1 MVQEQVAAAAAD
13 AAVPAKDAEQQQP
26 KPFSVKEGM
35 QGIVSLLEKSV
46 KTKET
51 RLLMGRLMRQ
61 TAMVRKHMTASD
73 LARFVKTYLPQDS
86 SSAGF
91 LQGYLKQD
99 ADVAPME
106 DDATAA
112 AADAEGGGDAGAA
125 SGPSQLPEVELYS
138 YLLVLVYLLDRK
150 HFTQAREVADAA
162 VGLLQQHNRR
172 TLDAIGARIYFYY
185 SWAYECTGA
194 LADVRST
201 LMAAHCTAG
210 LRHDAVGA
218 ETLLNLLLRNYLAY
232 NLYDQAEKFRSKAQ
246 KADSWRVPGQY
257 CRYLFYLGT
266 IRAIQLEYS
275 EAKEVLQQASRKAPT
290 CAHGFRVACN
300 KWLILVRL
308 LLGEVPERE
317 EFSAPGMRGPLAP
330 YFELTCAVRSGDLA
344 QFRAASDKFAG
355 AFRADRTTNL
365 ITRLQY
371 NVIRTGLRRIN
382 LAYSRISLKDV
393 AENGAAL
400 CGGRGVHLR
409 QGHPRRRHRRGAGP
423 RGRLPGHARADRPL
437 QHQRAAGRV
446 PRAHRVLPQPAQR
459 GGQGDALRARRAQAR
474 AGGRQRRQGE
484 HERGGD
490 CARDRGGGGRRAVG
504 SAAAGAW
511 GVQQGGRR
519 SVLIGELMQSSD
531 GQHPQSL

>member
-1 MVQEQVAAAAAD
+1 MVQEQAAAAGAND
-13 AAVPAKDAEQQQP
+13 AAPSAKDAEQQQP

-35 QGIVSLLEKSV
+35 QGIITLLEKAV

-73 LARFVKTYLPQDS
+73 LVAFINTYLPMDS
-86 SSAGF
+86 KSAGF
-91 LQGYLKQD
+91 LKGYVMQD
-99 ADVAPME
+99 GDTAPME

-112 AADAEGGGDAGAA
+112 GDAGDGADA
-125 SGPSQLPEVELYS
+125 GSAPGPSQLPEVELYM
-138 YLLVLVYLLDRK
+138 YLLLLVNLLDRK
-150 HFTQAREVADAA
+150 QFAQAREVADTA

-210 LRHDAVGA
+210 LRHDAVGQ

-246 KADSWRVPGQY
+246 KADTWRVPGQY
-257 CRYLFYLGT
+257 CRYLYYLGT
-266 IRAIQLEYS
+266 IRAIQLEYT

-308 LLGEVPERE
+308 LLGEVPERV
-317 EFSAPGMRGPLAP
+317 EFSAPGMRTPLAP

-344 QFRAASDKFAG
+344 QFRVVSEKFAA

-382 LAYSRISLKDV
+382 LAYSRISLKV
-393 AENGAAL
+393 CATL
-400 CGGRGVHLR
+400 GVHCV
-409 QGHPRRRHRRGAGP
+409 
-423 RGRLPGHARADRPL
+423 RA
-437 QHQRAAGRV
+437 
-446 PRAHRVLPQPAQR
+446 
-459 GGQGDALRARRAQAR
+459 
-474 AGGRQRRQGE
+474 
-484 HERGGD
+484 
-490 CARDRGGGGRRAVG
+490 
-504 SAAAGAW
+504 
-511 GVQQGGRR
+511 
-519 SVLIGELMQSSD
+519 
-531 GQHPQSL
+531 

>member
-1 MVQEQVAAAAAD
+1 MVQEQAAAAAAD
-13 AAVPAKDAEQQQP
+13 AAAPAKDAEQQQP

-35 QGIVSLLEKSV
+35 QGIVNLLDKSV

-61 TAMVRKHMTASD
+61 TAMVRKHMTAGD
-73 LARFVKTYLPQDS
+73 LACFVKTYLPEDS

-106 DDATAA
+106 DDAAA
-112 AADAEGGGDAGAA
+112 AAEDGAGEGADAGAA
-125 SGPSQLPEVELYS
+125 AGPSQLPEVELYM

-150 HFTQAREVADAA
+150 HFAQAREVADAA

-210 LRHDAVGA
+210 LRHDAVGQ

-257 CRYLFYLGT
+257 CRYLYYLGT
-266 IRAIQLEYS
+266 IRAIQLEYT

-317 EFSAPGMRGPLAP
+317 EFSAPGMRTALAP

-344 QFRAASDKFAG
+344 QFRAVSEKFAG

-393 AENGAAL
+393 AEKLALPSAVDAEYICAKAIRDGGIDAVLDHAGGFLATRELTDLYSTNEPQAAFHERIAFCLNLHNEAVKAMRFEPDAHKRALAAANG
-400 CGGRGVHLR
+400 GKEQMSVEEI
-409 QGHPRRRHRRGAGP
+409 
-423 RGRLPGHARADRPL
+423 ARAIEEED
-437 QHQRAAGRV
+437 
-446 PRAHRVLPQPAQR
+446 
-459 GGQGDALRARRAQAR
+459 D
-474 AGGRQRRQGE
+474 
-484 HERGGD
+484 D
-490 CARDRGGGGRRAVG
+490 D
-504 SAAAGAW
+504 
-511 GVQQGGRR
+511 
-519 SVLIGELMQSSD
+519 M
-531 GQHPQSL
+531 

>member
-1 MVQEQVAAAAAD
+1 MVQEQAAAAGGD
-13 AAVPAKDAEQQQP
+13 AAAPRKDAEQQQS
-26 KPFSVKEGM
+26 KPFKEGM
-35 QGIVSLLEKSV
+35 QGIITLLEKSV

-61 TAMVRKHMTASD
+61 TAM
-73 LARFVKTYLPQDS
+73 
-86 SSAGF
+86 
-91 LQGYLKQD
+91 D

-106 DDATAA
+106 DDATKAGD
-112 AADAEGGGDAGAA
+112 AADGADAGSAPA
-125 SGPSQLPEVELYS
+125 PSQLPEVELYM
-138 YLLVLVYLLDRK
+138 YLLVLVYLLDSK
-150 HFTQAREVADAA
+150 QFAQAREVADTA

-210 LRHDAVGA
+210 LRHDAVGQ

-246 KADSWRVPGQY
+246 KADTWRVPGQY
-257 CRYLFYLGT
+257 CRYLYYLGT
-266 IRAIQLEYS
+266 IRAIQLEYT

-308 LLGEVPERE
+308 LLGEVPER
-317 EFSAPGMRGPLAP
+317 
-330 YFELTCAVRSGDLA
+330 LTCAVRSGDLA
-344 QFRAASDKFAG
+344 QFRAVSEKFAA

-393 AENGAAL
+393 AEKLALPSAVDAEYICAKAIRDGGIDAVLDHAGGFLATRELTDLYSTNEPQAAFHERIAFCLNLHNEAVKAMRFEPDAHKRALAAANG
-400 CGGRGVHLR
+400 GKEQMSVEEI
-409 QGHPRRRHRRGAGP
+409 
-423 RGRLPGHARADRPL
+423 ARAIEEED
-437 QHQRAAGRV
+437 
-446 PRAHRVLPQPAQR
+446 
-459 GGQGDALRARRAQAR
+459 D
-474 AGGRQRRQGE
+474 E
-484 HERGGD
+484 D
-490 CARDRGGGGRRAVG
+490 
-504 SAAAGAW
+504 
-511 GVQQGGRR
+511 
-519 SVLIGELMQSSD
+519 M
-531 GQHPQSL
+531 

>member
-150 HFTQAREVADAA
+150 HFRQAREVADAA

-210 LRHDAVGA
+210 LRHDA
-218 ETLLNLLLRNYLAY
+218 
-232 NLYDQAEKFRSKAQ
+232 AEKFRSKAQ

-393 AENGAAL
+393 AEKLALPSAVDAEYICAKAIRDGGIDAVLDHAGGFLATRELTDLYSTNEPQAAFHERIAFCLNLHNEAVKAMRFEPDAHKRALAAANG
-400 CGGRGVHLR
+400 GKESMSVEEI
-409 QGHPRRRHRRGAGP
+409 
-423 RGRLPGHARADRPL
+423 ARAIEEEED
-437 QHQRAAGRV
+437 
-446 PRAHRVLPQPAQR
+446 
-459 GGQGDALRARRAQAR
+459 D
-474 AGGRQRRQGE
+474 
-484 HERGGD
+484 
-490 CARDRGGGGRRAVG
+490 
-504 SAAAGAW
+504 
-511 GVQQGGRR
+511 
-519 SVLIGELMQSSD
+519 EL
-531 GQHPQSL
+531 